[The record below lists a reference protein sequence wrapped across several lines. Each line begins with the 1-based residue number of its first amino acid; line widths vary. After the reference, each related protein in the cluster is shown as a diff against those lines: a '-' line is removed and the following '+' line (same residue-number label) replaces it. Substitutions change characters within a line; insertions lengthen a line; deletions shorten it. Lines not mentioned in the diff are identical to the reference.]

1 MNPIQS
7 IRGMKKEYKIEILFL
22 LAIAVYYTM
31 WARVQPLGVSPD
43 ETMRYQVAQ
52 YIYEYGTLPRGDA
65 PEILNKTWGI
75 SYAFNPIL
83 AYMLCAVSMKL
94 MSFFNDHAYALLMA
108 ARMVSV
114 FFGVGT
120 VFFAIRIAKQ
130 LFSRRET
137 WMFVLVAAF
146 FPNMAF
152 LSSYVNND
160 SLALFSGAMILYAW
174 IRAVKGGWTWGNC
187 TLLAV
192 GIAICTLS
200 YYNAYGFILC
210 SILLFVL
217 TILFGEKK
225 TWDVKELLQ
234 KGIFISAIVLVLAG
248 WWFIR
253 NYMIYDG
260 DFLGR
265 EAMHQC
271 AELYAKDGYK
281 PSQASVPK
289 DWGLTPFTML
299 FNKAPLGYM
308 WIDLVLRSFIGTFG
322 AMSIMQPWGIYAMW
336 WAFLITGLL
345 GTLLR
350 LKELYGV
357 REKGHWR
364 AQGWLNW
371 CMLLALIIPNILNVY
386 YSYASDYQPQGRY
399 SIPMLL
405 PLLYFVTLG
414 YRNIIKKWVK
424 SDHWSRI
431 FYQHMG
437 IFAVIL
443 GLYAHFAVFLPNY
456 Y

>member
-52 YIYEYGTLPRGDA
+52 YIYEYGTLPRGDT

-200 YYNAYGFILC
+200 
-210 SILLFVL
+210 
-217 TILFGEKK
+217 
-225 TWDVKELLQ
+225 
-234 KGIFISAIVLVLAG
+234 
-248 WWFIR
+248 
-253 NYMIYDG
+253 
-260 DFLGR
+260 
-265 EAMHQC
+265 
-271 AELYAKDGYK
+271 
-281 PSQASVPK
+281 
-289 DWGLTPFTML
+289 
-299 FNKAPLGYM
+299 
-308 WIDLVLRSFIGTFG
+308 
-322 AMSIMQPWGIYAMW
+322 
-336 WAFLITGLL
+336 
-345 GTLLR
+345 
-350 LKELYGV
+350 
-357 REKGHWR
+357 
-364 AQGWLNW
+364 
-371 CMLLALIIPNILNVY
+371 
-386 YSYASDYQPQGRY
+386 
-399 SIPMLL
+399 
-405 PLLYFVTLG
+405 
-414 YRNIIKKWVK
+414 
-424 SDHWSRI
+424 
-431 FYQHMG
+431 
-437 IFAVIL
+437 
-443 GLYAHFAVFLPNY
+443 
-456 Y
+456 